1 MAGGRPFLPTFLI
14 PVQGAGASVAELSNR
29 IGAQYGT
36 SYVNEACVSGIGVC
50 GLEELPGYTPPVGLP
65 WALPGQGKPAGPGAA
80 QPQAPRQP
88 QVDIY
93 TVVSQAVTDVQLPE
107 PTIHLGPEPSQNEWN
122 MLAVGLPVWFWTDG
136 PGQID
141 NSVTQQGITVQLV
154 ATPGP
159 TVISTGDGT
168 TVTCTTS
175 EARPDSADPMDE
187 SPSCGHTWTTAGTH
201 EVTATT
207 TWNVAWSV
215 LGQSGVVQMPREAT
229 RSVEVGEL
237 VSVVTR

>member
-1 MAGGRPFLPTFLI
+1 M
-14 PVQGAGASVAELSNR
+14 AELSNR

-141 NSVTQQGITVQLV
+141 SSVTQQGISVQLV